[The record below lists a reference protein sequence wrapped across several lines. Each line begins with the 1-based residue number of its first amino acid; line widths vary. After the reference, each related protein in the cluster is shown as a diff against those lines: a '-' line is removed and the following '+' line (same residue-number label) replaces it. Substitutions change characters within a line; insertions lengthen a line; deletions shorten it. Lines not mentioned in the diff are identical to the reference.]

1 MGDTE
6 IQMDMKVLKNRK
18 NEFTMKVGKQEA
30 KVMCRNKREGKQLA
44 SQAILKVIKN
54 FKTAFSFSIF
64 EAGLLTH

>member
-44 SQAILKVIKN
+44 SQTILKV
-54 FKTAFSFSIF
+54 
-64 EAGLLTH
+64 GLRSRLQNGE